1 MRGRNETIFNRSI
14 GTSQIDSESAGQRG
28 RSEFKDD
35 VELWALVYRL
45 DALGGDWREV
55 ERYHTNG
62 CIEAYHGVLK
72 SCVLNEK
79 RASPRCGLPP
89 PPPPPPR
96 SCQHIPT
103 SPGRTRPGRAHR
115 EAG

>member
-1 MRGRNETIFNRSI
+1 M
-14 GTSQIDSESAGQRG
+14 RG
-28 RSEFKDD
+28 RSEFNKDD